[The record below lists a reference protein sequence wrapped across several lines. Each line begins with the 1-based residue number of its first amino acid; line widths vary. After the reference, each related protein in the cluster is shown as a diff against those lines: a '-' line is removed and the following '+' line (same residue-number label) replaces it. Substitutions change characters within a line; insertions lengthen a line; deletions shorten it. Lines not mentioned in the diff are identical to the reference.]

1 MPRPHKPRSIGHLPS
16 ATHFKPRGVPMAD
29 LAESILALDELEALR
44 LVDLEG
50 LSHELA
56 ADRMGVSRGTVGRL
70 VERGR
75 RVVVD
80 ALLHGKALRM
90 EGGPVVPEAKRA
102 RRARCCR
109 WCDGP
114 AAAGS
119 GAVGAGGHPTGA
131 GEPRR

>member
-1 MPRPHKPRSIGHLPS
+1 
-16 ATHFKPRGVPMAD
+16 MAD
-29 LAESILALDELEALR
+29 LAEAVLALDELEALR

-90 EGGPVVPEAKRA
+90 EGGPVVPEVKRA
-102 RRARCCR
+102 RHARCCR
-109 WCDGP
+109 WCERP
-114 AAAGS
+114 VAAGS
-119 GAVGAGGHPTGA
+119 SAAEANARPTGT
-131 GEPRR
+131 GDPHR